1 MNILSSVGSKIG
13 IPTVMSYIG
22 YCEDAWLLLRL
33 RNIASAFS
41 EKESNCKY
49 YLIDNGIQNLLLLES
64 EILLFEHLV
73 TLQLFRRYGND
84 REVETLW
91 ELPNFK
97 ERKKRLIVTKED
109 EDDLSQIDFLC
120 HPHFSFIVC
129 QKVFGVNFLR
139 TAQRPF

>member
-22 YCEDAWLLLRL
+22 YCEDAWLLFRL

-49 YLIDNGIQNLLLLES
+49 YFIDNGIQNLLLLES
-64 EILLFEHLV
+64 ETLLFEHLV
-73 TLQLFRRYGND
+73 ALQLLRRYGND

-109 EDDLSQIDFLC
+109 EGIVKDAFGEIQI
-120 HPHFSFIVC
+120 I
-129 QKVFGVNFLR
+129 
-139 TAQRPF
+139 PFTKLL